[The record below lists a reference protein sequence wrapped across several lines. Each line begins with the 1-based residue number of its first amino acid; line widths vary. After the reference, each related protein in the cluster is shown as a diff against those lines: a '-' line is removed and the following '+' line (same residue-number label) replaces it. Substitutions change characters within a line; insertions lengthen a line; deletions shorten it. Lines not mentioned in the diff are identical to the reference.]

1 MYYGIDTSCYT
12 TSLAVTDDQG
22 RLLCEERRLLAVPE
36 GERGLRQSDGVFQHV
51 QNLPALA
58 EKLACDAGPL
68 KLRAVAA
75 SVRPRPV
82 DGSYM
87 PVFSVGASFGRVL
100 ASTLGIPF
108 LTLSHQEGHILAGL
122 WSAGVDWDEFY
133 AVHLSGGTTEL
144 LVVKK
149 QGGVPAVR
157 ELGGSEDIHA
167 GQFID
172 RVGVALGL
180 SFPAG
185 PALEKLAADAG
196 ESGFCVPVAVRGN
209 RVSFSGP
216 ESHVQR
222 ALAAGTVE
230 PAAVARGVEHCVA
243 SSILKL
249 INNGMKREG
258 TKPVLFVG
266 GVTANG
272 YIREVL
278 GEALPGY
285 VAFAQA
291 KFAGDNAVGA
301 ALFAQNFTS

>member
-1 MYYGIDTSCYT
+1 LFYGIDTSCYT

-22 RLLCEERRLLAVPE
+22 RLLCEERKLLAVPE

-58 EKLACDAGPL
+58 EKLACDADPL
-68 KLRAVAA
+68 KLKAVAA

-82 DGSYM
+82 AGSYM

-108 LTLSHQEGHILAGL
+108 LTLSHQEGHILAGI

-144 LVVKK
+144 LAVKK
-149 QGGVPAVR
+149 QGGALAIH
-157 ELGGSEDIHA
+157 ELGGSEDLHA

-180 SFPAG
+180 PFPAG

-196 ESGFCVPVAVRGN
+196 ESDFRVPVAVRGN

-222 ALAAGTVE
+222 AIDAGTVA

-243 SSILKL
+243 HSIIKL
-249 INNGMKREG
+249 ITSNRKREG

-266 GVTANG
+266 GVMANR
-272 YIREVL
+272 YIRNVL
-278 GEALPGY
+278 GEGLPGD

-291 KFAGDNAVGA
+291 KYAGDNAVGA
-301 ALFAQNFTS
+301 ALFAQKFTS